1 MVEIKDYD
9 ADSYELEF
17 EEDTL
22 EAERKFYVQ
31 KYPNVNMVA
40 DRRLHCT
47 TCDTHIGCAVANELT
62 IRMHPVLRVTHCK
75 KCHTFYNSG
84 EFSKGEDGSELYCR
98 WCGQGGEVYCCS
110 KCPYVFCKKC
120 ILQNLSK
127 SVITEIENNDD
138 WQCFSCSPKV
148 MWPLRAQ
155 HWALVNY
162 IEKTKKK
169 VLSEE
174 KDDEQIYELMNKDPT
189 LCCKEKKAIRTRK
202 STKSKRRRR
211 HSSTSDSD
219 CSIPEPKRIP
229 DHSAV
234 LPKMIAQPQ
243 QKTSK
248 QLDELVCTP
257 DILSMF
263 SDAAEEPAAP
273 APTKSSPRVPPSR
286 TSLSVSQKSAT
297 SQPPPLVI
305 RQLPTQLPTQSPS
318 PVQTVRFPNRQFS
331 AVPRVAVPPPAYYT
345 VNGFRVDLNAASQQ
359 ETYRLPNGKLIQVKK
374 QTAPNQLPG
383 PMNRN
388 SPLQSRSNVNPNP
401 YSIRFNIQQ
410 TVPPAPVQIQSVQT
424 HVQPQP
430 AHSASA
436 AQTLHQQHLQQQ
448 QQILNGISNVA
459 TAPVLPVVQST
470 QLANRYP
477 STPLGH
483 AQTELEK
490 EIHGA
495 QEICQQI
502 VGKCNTLM
510 KSNAYKTVRNFNDVK
525 DLHLHLSYLFTY
537 TIDKFTTLQTKCAD
551 AMKSLTNAHDA
562 ANKLADKKNKYTN
575 VDDDL
580 EVVEPTTVC
589 IEIDSDDD
597 AEPKRAP
604 APASV
609 EKTKNKQPRKTTHQP
624 KTTTPLLDGPIE
636 IVDNIDNDELEL
648 PLPPVLESDD
658 SEANDR
664 EKSKD
669 TSSDSAKDVSNDS
682 ESYDRENDEKLKC
695 TPIVALE
702 KDKEI
707 ERKLQEILDREKTEN
722 GAASPVN
729 IECDVQINDAAIAID
744 SSIEENDSETNAVQR
759 AHDKGDKN
767 DIEMANNR
775 DDEVEKASNEDDDIE
790 MANNGNAEVEMAS
803 NEDDIVEKANV
814 GDDDIEKANN
824 VDDIV
829 EKADAEDD
837 DIVEK
842 ADAEDD
848 DIVEKADAEDYDI
861 AKTNNDLQ
869 NEGDKTNDELSVGN
883 DDHSTKGDDS
893 EKIEENHKPE
903 DEDKMETNE
912 KQDDC
917 PKDCVENED
926 KADDLTNGQTN
937 DEDVAMAD
945 CQLNTADLSCP
956 GSPALTDNLDND
968 LLDEMDHQNNL
979 TDNSF
984 ENISSPDM
992 FDDMSKNGFDK
1003 ATDHI
1008 VTLSSENADPDLV

>member
-22 EAERKFYVQ
+22 EEERKFYVQ

-120 ILQNLSK
+120 ILQNLSRT
-127 SVITEIENNDD
+127 VITDIENNDD

-148 MWPLRAQ
+148 MWHLRAQ

-162 IEKTKKK
+162 IEKTKKRI
-169 VLSEE
+169 LSEE

-189 LCCKEKKAIRTRK
+189 LCCKEKKPQRSRK
-202 STKSKRRRR
+202 AAKSKRRRR
-211 HSSTSDSD
+211 LSSTSDSD
-219 CSIPEPKRIP
+219 CSIPEPKRTA

-234 LPKMIAQPQ
+234 LPKMISQPQ
-243 QKTSK
+243 TPQQQQKQKTSK

-263 SDAAEEPAAP
+263 SEPAEESARPASAHQSAP
-273 APTKSSPRVPPSR
+273 KPSTKSTPRGGATASR
-286 TSLSVSQKSAT
+286 VTPLTVSQKSAT

-305 RQLPTQLPTQSPS
+305 RQLPTQLPTQSQG
-318 PVQTVRFPNRQFS
+318 QTVRFPNRQFS
-331 AVPRVAVPPPAYYT
+331 AVPRVPVPPPAYYT

-374 QTAPNQLPG
+374 QTAPNQLTG
-383 PMNRN
+383 PASRN
-388 SPLQSRSNVNPNP
+388 APLQSRSNVNPNP
-401 YSIRFNIQQ
+401 YSIRFNIQPSA
-410 TVPPAPVQIQSVQT
+410 PPAPVQIQSVQSH
-424 HVQPQP
+424 HVQPLP
-430 AHSASA
+430 AHTATATA

-448 QQILNGISNVA
+448 QQILNGISNV
-459 TAPVLPVVQST
+459 TTGQLVPVVPAT
-470 QLANRYP
+470 QLVNRYP
-477 STPLGH
+477 NTPLGQ

-537 TIDKFTTLQTKCAD
+537 TVDKFTTLQTKCSD
-551 AMKSLTNAHDA
+551 AMKSLTNAHEA

-589 IEIDSDDD
+589 IEIDSDDE
-597 AEPKRAP
+597 AEPKKTAATAAATAP
-604 APASV
+604 GSV
-609 EKTKNKQPRKTTHQP
+609 EKTKTKQPRKTTHQP
-624 KTTTPLLDGPIE
+624 KPTADVAEGPIE
-636 IVDNIDNDELEL
+636 IVDNVDNDELEL
-648 PLPPVLESDD
+648 PIPPILECDDD
-658 SEANDR
+658 SD
-664 EKSKD
+664 
-669 TSSDSAKDVSNDS
+669 
-682 ESYDRENDEKLKC
+682 SYDRENDEKLKGV
-695 TPIVALE
+695 PVVALK
-702 KDKEI
+702 KDEDI
-707 ERKLQEILDREKTEN
+707 ERKLQEILEREQAEN
-722 GAASPVN
+722 GSPSP
-729 IECDVQINDAAIAID
+729 INDESEAGANET
-744 SSIEENDSETNAVQR
+744 STVQEEDGESNPVQK
-759 AHDKGDKN
+759 AHDNG
-767 DIEMANNR
+767 DIEMADN
-775 DDEVEKASNEDDDIE
+775 A
-790 MANNGNAEVEMAS
+790 ANGVQMAS
-803 NEDDIVEKANV
+803 NEDNDLEMSDKV
-814 GDDDIEKANN
+814 GDDVEMGDTAGDDVGMSEKMGDDVDMNDKVGDDTETANNDESDDVEKDSKRIDDSEKANN
-824 VDDIV
+824 
-829 EKADAEDD
+829 E
-837 DIVEK
+837 
-842 ADAEDD
+842 
-848 DIVEKADAEDYDI
+848 
-861 AKTNNDLQ
+861 LQ
-869 NEGDKTNDELSVGN
+869 NMDGESNDGSNVDN
-883 DDHSTKGDDS
+883 DDRSTQGDEVAD
-893 EKIEENHKPE
+893 KIEENHKSA
-903 DEDKMETNE
+903 DEEEKQIVETSE

-917 PKDCVENED
+917 EKDCDDGVD
-926 KADDLTNGQTN
+926 KNDDLTNGQKN
-937 DEDVAMAD
+937 DENDSMAD
-945 CQLNTADLSCP
+945 CQLNNVDLSCP
-956 GSPALTDNLDND
+956 GSPALTDNLEND
-968 LLDEMDHQNNL
+968 LLDDIDHQNNL

-1003 ATDHI
+1003 GTEHI